1 VDEGHNYENA
11 DDDFFSKA
19 AKKIYDWLP
28 EEKKDKLGSELS
40 SEGLASLYELESK
53 ERFLRLINF
62 LDLNYLKP
70 IEWAEKSIEIF
81 KTLVTSRQLDLRGE
95 VREPRIELQPQISLS
110 QILKNADKS
119 GMQTAFNSALE
130 NADLSFEYSNYYHKK
145 ERSKET

>member
-1 VDEGHNYENA
+1 MDESYNYEHKDN
-11 DDDFFSKA
+11 DFYSQA

-40 SEGLASLYELESK
+40 SEGLSSLYELESK

-81 KTLVTSRQLDLRGE
+81 KTLVTSQQLDLRGE
-95 VREPRIELQPQISLS
+95 VREPRIEIQPQISLF
-110 QILKNADKS
+110 QILKSADKS
-119 GMQTAFNSALE
+119 GMQTAFSSALE
-130 NADLSFEYSNYYHKK
+130 KADVSFEYSNYYPKK